1 MKRFVAI
8 LFLCAAV
15 AFPQAASHA
24 NTRYKTKEGREAIS
38 KTLGAHDR
46 DARQKPVELIEALE
60 LKPGMSVAD
69 IGTGVGY
76 MLPFL
81 AKAVGPAGKVYAE
94 DIFPDFL
101 DKARE
106 RAKEKSLDGV
116 VFVQGDEKDV
126 KLPADSIDVA
136 LILDAYHHFDWPAEM
151 MASVRRS
158 LRRGGRVAIVDF
170 YKDGFGDP
178 NHIRLDEADVVKE
191 IEGFG
196 FKAVARKPFVAGRQ
210 YVAVFEK
217 K

>member
-1 MKRFVAI
+1 MKRTLAI
-8 LFLCAAV
+8 LFLCAAA
-15 AFPQAASHA
+15 AFPQVASHA

-38 KTLGAHDR
+38 RTLAAHDR
-46 DARQKPVELIEALE
+46 DARQKPLELIEALE
-60 LKPGMSVAD
+60 LKPGMTVAD

-81 AKAVGPAGKVYAE
+81 TRAVGPTGKVYAE

-106 RAKEKSLDGV
+106 RAKEKQLDGV

-126 KLPADSIDVA
+126 RLPADSIDLA
-136 LILDAYHHFDWPAEM
+136 LILDAYHHFDWPEEM

-158 LRRGGRVAIVDF
+158 LRRDGRLVIVDF
-170 YKDGFGDP
+170 YKEGFGDP
-178 NHIRLDEADVVKE
+178 NHIRLDEPDVVKE
-191 IEGFG
+191 IESYG
-196 FKAVARKPFVAGRQ
+196 FKAVVRKPFVEKRQ
-210 YVAVFEK
+210 YLAVFEK